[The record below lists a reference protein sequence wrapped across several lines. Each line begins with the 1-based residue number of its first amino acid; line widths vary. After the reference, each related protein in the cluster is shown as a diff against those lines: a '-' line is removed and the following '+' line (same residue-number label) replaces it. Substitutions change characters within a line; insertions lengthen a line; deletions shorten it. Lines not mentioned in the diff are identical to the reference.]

1 VVAGGVGV
9 VVAGGFG
16 VAALGIFTP
25 LFQTNFEPDLM
36 QVNFFAPTICVAF
49 NLVHLAPAL
58 AVAAFACIGTS
69 KVAIKVRTDTE
80 IAAFLMPR

>member
-1 VVAGGVGV
+1 MVED
-9 VVAGGFG
+9 
-16 VAALGIFTP
+16 LGTATP
-25 LFQTNFEPDLM
+25 LSQTNFEPDLM
-36 QVNFFAPTICVAF
+36 QVNFLVPTICVAF

-80 IAAFLMPR
+80 ITAFLMPRYWHYQGARSRW